1 MNKEIQFDRALLALA
16 EIYISIYEFNMVENT
31 LQPIKSNQYIDA
43 LAEPFEGAQEKLNNV
58 MKNITVAEHVDMIMS
73 FSDLSTLEDRIGNK
87 TDVSIVFMGKINGWC
102 RARFIVLER
111 DKDGRLLQVLY
122 TVECIHEEKLRENH
136 LLYLS
141 QTDLLTHIYN
151 RGHGEKA
158 ISELIEDKQLGMF
171 ILFDVD
177 KFKLVNDKYGHQ
189 IGDQVLIE
197 VADALT
203 KVISEGDIVM
213 RLGGDEFA
221 AYFPNIKTKLEGEKL
236 IQKIFAQIASI
247 HISPME
253 EPVSI
258 SLGAR
263 FAKETDN
270 FDSVYKSADD
280 GVYASKNSKGSSFWF
295 TATE

>member
-1 MNKEIQFDRALLALA
+1 MNKDIQFDRALLALA
-16 EIYISIYEFNMVENT
+16 EIYISIYEFDMVNNS

-43 LAEPFEGAQEKLNNV
+43 LSASVEGAQEKLYNV
-58 MKNITVAEHVDMIMS
+58 MKNITVAEHIDLIME
-73 FSDLSTLEDRIGNK
+73 FCDLSTLRERIGDK
-87 TDVSIVFMGKINGWC
+87 KDISTVFTGKINGWC

-111 DKDGRLLQVLY
+111 DETGKISQVLY

-141 QTDLLTHIYN
+141 QTDLLTNIYN

-158 ISELIEDKQLGMF
+158 ISDLIDNKQLGMF

-177 KFKLVNDKYGHQ
+177 KFKLVNDRYGHH
-189 IGDQVLIE
+189 IGDEVLIK
-197 VADALT
+197 VAEALT
-203 KVISEGDIVM
+203 KVVSSGDIAM

-221 AYFPNIKTKLEGEKL
+221 AYFPNVKDKAEGEAL
-236 IQKIFAQIASI
+236 INKVFEQIALI
-247 HISPME
+247 HIEPME

-263 FAKETDN
+263 FVKETDD
-270 FDSVYKSADD
+270 FDTVYKSADS
-280 GVYASKNSKGSSFWF
+280 GVYVSKNSKGSSFDLQ
-295 TATE
+295 

>member
-1 MNKEIQFDRALLALA
+1 MNKDIKFDRALLALS
-16 EIYISIYEFNMVENT
+16 EIYISIYEFDMVNNS
-31 LQPIKSNQYIDA
+31 LQAIKSNQYIDA

-58 MKNITVAEHVDMIMS
+58 MKNITVAEHVDLIME
-73 FSDLSTLEDRIGNK
+73 FSDLSTLEERIGNNK
-87 TDVSIVFMGKINGWC
+87 DVSTVFMGKINGWC

-111 DKDGRLLQVLY
+111 DESGRLLQVLH

-141 QTDLLTHIYN
+141 QTDLLTNISN
-151 RGHGEKA
+151 RGYGEKA
-158 ISELIEDKQLGMF
+158 IDELIHDNKLGMF

-177 KFKLVNDKYGHQ
+177 KFKLVNDRYGHHT
-189 IGDQVLIE
+189 GDKVLIA

-203 KVISEGDIVM
+203 KVVSDGDIAM

-221 AYFPNIKTKLEGEKL
+221 AYFPNVKDRNEGEAL
-236 IQKIFAQIASI
+236 IQKVFDQIALI
-247 HISPME
+247 RVKPME

-263 FAKETDN
+263 FVKETDD
-270 FDSVYKSADD
+270 FDMVYKSADS
-280 GVYASKNSKGSSFWF
+280 GVYVSKNSKGSSFDF
-295 TATE
+295 Q

>member
-1 MNKEIQFDRALLALA
+1 MNKGIQSDRVLTALS
-16 EIYISIYEFNMVENT
+16 EIYISIYEFDLTNNS
-31 LQPIKSNQYIDA
+31 LQSIKSNQNIDA
-43 LAEPFEGAQEKLNNV
+43 LAAPCEGAQEKLNNV
-58 MKNITVAEHVDMIMS
+58 MKNIAVSEHVDLIME
-73 FSDLSTLEDRIGNK
+73 FSDLSTLEERIGNK
-87 TDVSIVFMGKINGWC
+87 TDVSTVFMGKINGWC

-111 DKDGRLLQVLY
+111 DENSRLLQVLH

-141 QTDLLTHIYN
+141 QTDLLTNIYN

-158 ISELIEDKQLGMF
+158 ISELIDNRQLGMF

-177 KFKLVNDKYGHQ
+177 KFKLVNDRYGHQ
-189 IGDQVLIE
+189 IGDQVLVA

-203 KVISEGDIVM
+203 KVVSDGDIAM

-221 AYFPNIKTKLEGEKL
+221 AYFPNIKDKAAGEAL
-236 IQKIFAQIASI
+236 IQRVFDNIALI
-247 HISPME
+247 HIEPME
-253 EPVSI
+253 EQVSI

-270 FDSVYKSADD
+270 FDSVYKLADS
-280 GVYASKNSKGSSFWF
+280 GVYASKNAKGSSFDIQ
-295 TATE
+295 